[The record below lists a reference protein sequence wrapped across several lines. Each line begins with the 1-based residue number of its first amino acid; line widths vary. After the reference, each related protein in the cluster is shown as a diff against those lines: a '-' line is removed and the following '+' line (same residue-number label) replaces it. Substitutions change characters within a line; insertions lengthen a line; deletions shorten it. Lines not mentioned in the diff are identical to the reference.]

1 MQISFF
7 EDKKTGKVYETD
19 GNKIWDNLFYYQKQ
33 YSEMGLTYVATE
45 ARFANVQNAVE
56 EVAVETPVTADPV
69 VEAPVTAD
77 PVVETPVTADPVVE
91 TPVVEEVVVETP
103 VTTDPVTADPV
114 TE

>member
-1 MQISFF
+1 MQFSII
-7 EDKKTGKVYETD
+7 DNKTGKVYETD

-33 YSEMGLTYVATE
+33 YSEMGVTYVATE

-69 VEAPVTAD
+69 VET
-77 PVVETPVTADPVVE
+77 PVVEEVVVE
-91 TPVVEEVVVETP
+91 TPVVEEVVVEEESA
-103 VTTDPVTADPV
+103 VADPV